1 MSGFN
6 KDGVSAAIIGSDGN
20 GVVKE
25 SMKVLDSDGF
35 VIAASSNMEI
45 DIEDRADFLEKAF
58 EGAAVVNY
66 DQSAKPTFKRTSWT
80 RRRARL

>member
-35 VIAASSNMEI
+35 VIAASSDMKI
-45 DIEDRADFLEKAF
+45 DVQNRANLF
-58 EGAAVVNY
+58 EEACESAAVVNNN
-66 DQSAKPTFKRTSWT
+66 QAAKSDS
-80 RRRARL
+80 